1 MFDLRSF
8 QNKGK
13 VHSWFCRNILRN
25 EDGDFRLSVRSS
37 IQSVFF
43 LFFFIS
49 SHISNVTL
57 TFATRFLPSTF
68 PSTNFESICVWCS
81 KHLNDSLIKRLESKK
96 ETIQLFNQILV
107 NIVVW
112 CKTWDVKMG
121 GLYCV
126 RQQKNASRNPSWS
139 PSQNPSLESG
149 KRGRLTLC
157 EEKKGMKLKQ
167 TTVKIAKIFCSKS
180 S

>member
-96 ETIQLFNQILV
+96 ETHSTVQPNFGEHSCLIQNVGCEDGWTVLRPTTKKRKPKSKL
-107 NIVVW
+107 
-112 CKTWDVKMG
+112 KSKS
-121 GLYCV
+121 
-126 RQQKNASRNPSWS
+126 KPKSR
-139 PSQNPSLESG
+139 
-149 KRGRLTLC
+149 KR
-157 EEKKGMKLKQ
+157 KKGGSPC
-167 TTVKIAKIFCSKS
+167 AKKRKEWN
-180 S
+180 